1 MVIVIDGWRIHL
13 LTCGREVKD
22 LALASVFICTATV
35 LLEPEP
41 GVIPQGDAA
50 WQLGK
55 ANVGSTWEWCE
66 IHSLQRGGLLYFI
79 FFDF

>member
-1 MVIVIDGWRIHL
+1 MVIVIDGWRIQL

-22 LALASVFICTATV
+22 LALARIRVFICTAAV

-41 GVIPQGDAA
+41 GVIPQRDAA

-55 ANVGSTWEWCE
+55 ADVGSTWEWCE
-66 IHSLQRGGLLYFI
+66 IHSLQRGGLLYF
-79 FFDF
+79 FF